1 MNIVITGDSFVE
13 GVGVSSGG
21 WAQMLADRTKELAVS
36 IFGIGGQT
44 SQDLMKR
51 IAGEIGSETAVVIIS
66 IGVNDSRIRPSLRRN
81 EVPIDQFE
89 DNVEKAICAVLEHG
103 ASCLVVGLTTVDEA
117 RTSPFKEDKI
127 YQNKSIAAYD
137 EVLRLK
143 SHELNVGYVTVPSIA
158 DEQGALA
165 DGLHPSD
172 VGHNRILSVVEPAL
186 HQLLSNE
193 SSKD

>member
-1 MNIVITGDSFVE
+1 MVVGLTGGIVSSAACRVFETCSQGSREGRTTTGVRFVNIVITGDSFVE
-13 GVGVSSGG
+13 GVGGSSGG

-103 ASCLVVGLTTVDEA
+103 ASCLVVGLKTVD
-117 RTSPFKEDKI
+117 
-127 YQNKSIAAYD
+127 
-137 EVLRLK
+137 
-143 SHELNVGYVTVPSIA
+143 
-158 DEQGALA
+158 
-165 DGLHPSD
+165 
-172 VGHNRILSVVEPAL
+172 
-186 HQLLSNE
+186 
-193 SSKD
+193 